1 MLLVPDA
8 TLKIVKQVTRGGKLV
23 DLSKLEIGLVNMLLF
38 VLLSLTHLVPNN
50 AFSFP
55 RQHNDNQVNEQN

>member
-55 RQHNDNQVNEQN
+55 RQHIDNQVNEQN

>member
-23 DLSKLEIGLVNMLLF
+23 DLSKLELGLVNMLLF